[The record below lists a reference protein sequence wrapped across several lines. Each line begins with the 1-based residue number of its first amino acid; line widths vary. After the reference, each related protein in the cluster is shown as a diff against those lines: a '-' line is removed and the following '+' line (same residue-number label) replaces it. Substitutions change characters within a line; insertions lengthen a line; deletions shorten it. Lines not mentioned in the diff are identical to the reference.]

1 MDAFLDA
8 VLNIVS
14 AVVFAAVA
22 IPALALFIELFY
34 TVPLYVFVPIIA
46 AIVILAAY
54 AWPFAVKRWQSP

>member
-22 IPALALFIELFY
+22 IPVLALFTELFY
-34 TVPLYVFVPIIA
+34 AVPLYVFVPIVA
-46 AIVILAAY
+46 AIVILVAY